1 LKIRH
6 RISLTRTLW
15 TDDFLSPYTGSAGI
29 VVDTFANAYVTG
41 EHNFQVIADL
51 LDLHRA
57 ASGHQGAIVHAPGG
71 PRVSLRICD
80 ICRSLR

>member
-1 LKIRH
+1 MGAVARLAI
-6 RISLTRTLW
+6 TYTAPVW

-51 LDLHRA
+51 LDLPRWRCWDPGRA
-57 ASGHQGAIVHAPGG
+57 WNCGG
-71 PRVSLRICD
+71 YFRERL
-80 ICRSLR
+80 